1 MSRLVRALC
10 TIFTVVILFSW
21 GVAGAFAAALPQYGS
36 FFTVKSREAEPISEG
51 ATLYDYAL
59 DVAGSQV
66 KLAVL
71 ELDLSNPY
79 LQLEIILGANGT
91 LDGTQQV
98 TRMAER
104 TGAVA
109 AMNSGFFIVGQ
120 GKPLG
125 IVARDGELIASPIM
139 RGDMPA
145 FALTKD
151 KVPLM
156 EFFQYDGW
164 VTASNGERFHL
175 YGVNKLAYN
184 MEDRS
189 LSDLNK
195 LNLYN
200 RNWGQYSR
208 GGVDELFPWV
218 TETIVVNDVVVDQI
232 TGGEPQPIPV
242 GGYVLWGQADAADF
256 MVENMPIG
264 SKVQTSYQT
273 VPDFSNLKLSTGSN
287 SFLVQYGAV
296 SAFQEELRGKNSRSA
311 VGVSRNGKTLYLVAV
326 EYSYHSRGLEQYEL
340 AALMVALGS
349 ETALNLDGGGSTTM
363 VAKRVGESSLSSL
376 VQPKEGRERA
386 VTDAIGIFNTAPKGT
401 PMGIF
406 ISGPS
411 WVLAGTENRYT
422 YKGYDSHYYP
432 WQPGTV
438 QWEVR
443 GGGSGGSM
451 SGGVFKAGSG
461 GDVVLEATSGE
472 AKGTKNVHVVGAAE
486 IKGLKVTPASIKL
499 TDAEPIALSFSVQTF
514 DGGEFPLDA
523 RYVTLQADCG
533 TVSDGVF
540 TPYDE
545 HSRGKLTAVYQ
556 GLALDIPVRSGSL
569 FSDVTGHWAEEQINQ
584 LADDGVITGFE
595 DGTYHPDAQVTR
607 AEMVTLLAR
616 LTGWP
621 AWENAVI
628 FSDPIPAW
636 ASGAVNAAVARG
648 VVTGYPDNTFK
659 PSNPV
664 TRAEAAV
671 ILDKA
676 LALPYMAPALNFGD
690 AGQIPAWAA
699 DSLNRVVAAGLMRGY
714 EDNTI
719 RPGASLTRAEI
730 AVLLQRAQDA
740 ALIRVEPAP
749 PPVIPIIPAE
759 ENEPPA
765 EEPEPSV
772 AQEAPQ
778 ETAPPVDNQ
787 TNYGTGVTD
796 ENPAEQPD
804 ADPNPMRGGLRP
816 TE

>member
-1 MSRLVRALC
+1 MGR
-10 TIFTVVILFSW
+10 FTKTLGAILAVTLLLLLS
-21 GVAGAFAAALPQYGS
+21 AAAAYAAVLPQYGS

-51 ATLYDYAL
+51 VTLYDYAL
-59 DVAGSQV
+59 DVSGSQV

-71 ELDLSNPY
+71 EVDLSNPY

-91 LDGTQQV
+91 LDGVQQV

-109 AMNSGFFIVGQ
+109 AVNSGFFIMGQ

-139 RGDMPA
+139 RDDMPA
-145 FALTKD
+145 FALTVD
-151 KVPLM
+151 KTPIM

-189 LSDLNK
+189 MSDINK

-200 RNWGQYSR
+200 RNWGLYSR

-232 TGGEPQPIPV
+232 TGGEPQPIPA

-264 SKVQTSYQT
+264 SKVQVKYQT

-296 SAFQEELRGKNSRSA
+296 SAFQEELRGKNSRTA
-311 VGVSRNGKTLYLVAV
+311 VGVSQNGKTLYLVAV
-326 EYSYHSRGLEQYEL
+326 EHSYHSRGLEQYEL

-363 VAKRVGESSLSSL
+363 VAKRVGESNLSSI

-411 WVLAGTENRYT
+411 WVLAGTENSYS

-438 QWEVR
+438 QWEAR
-443 GGGSGGSM
+443 GGGSVT
-451 SGGVFKAGSG
+451 GGVFKAGSG

-472 AKGTKNVHVVGAAE
+472 AKGTKNVHVVGASE
-486 IKGLKVTPASIKL
+486 IKGLNATPASIML
-499 TDAEPIALSFSVQTF
+499 TEAAPVALNFSVQTY
-514 DGGEFPLDA
+514 DGGEFPLEA
-523 RYVTLQADCG
+523 RYLTLQSDCG
-533 TVSDGVF
+533 TVNDGVF
-540 TPYDE
+540 TPYDDK
-545 HSRGKLTAVYQ
+545 SRGKITAVYQ

-569 FSDVTGHWAEEQINQ
+569 FSDAEGHWAEEQINE
-584 LADDGVITGFE
+584 LADAGIVNGFD
-595 DGTYHPDAQVTR
+595 DGTYHPDDQVTR

-628 FSDPIPAW
+628 FSDSIPAW
-636 ASGAVNAAVARG
+636 AAGSVNAAVARG

-659 PSNPV
+659 PGNPV

-676 LALPYMAPALNFGD
+676 LNLPYAVASTNFND

-714 EDNTI
+714 DDYTV

-730 AVLLQRAQDA
+730 AVLLKRVRDA
-740 ALIRVEPAP
+740 DLIKAEYTP
-749 PPVIPIIPAE
+749 PPILPVAE
-759 ENEPPA
+759 DE
-765 EEPEPSV
+765 
-772 AQEAPQ
+772 
-778 ETAPPVDNQ
+778 PPVDERTTQELEQPPDNQ
-787 TNYGTGVTD
+787 TEYGTGVKD
-796 ENPAEQPD
+796 DNPAEQPSASD
-804 ADPNPMRGGLRP
+804 NPMRGGLRP
-816 TE
+816 VE